1 MPTTAS
7 HRFAIIGE
15 KCKVAAP
22 PGIETRNAYLRI
34 RRRYPTLSNVITN
47 ENAGGV
53 VASSTVP
60 AMGRGFPSALCQ
72 RARDVALTADCQPI
86 PNTASARVVYD
97 VRRRRNPTRPA
108 SAGPSRRRVEP
119 ASGTATASWSLLF
132 VPDALH
138 RGPSRPGLQRWSA
151 PFPFP

>member
-22 PGIETRNAYLRI
+22 PGIGTRNAHLRI

-108 SAGPSRRRVEP
+108 SGA
-119 ASGTATASWSLLF
+119 ATASWSLLF